1 MINQVVLTGRLVSDP
16 DIVVTENNKKKTVV
30 TVAIPRTYKNMEGIY
45 ESDFVRCVLWNGI
58 AESTCEYCK
67 KGDIVGVRGR
77 LQTSRYEVDNNVRYS
92 MDVIAEKVSF
102 ISNKRNNHEE

>member
-77 LQTSRYEVDNNVRYS
+77 LQTSMYEADNNVRYS